1 MRARPEIAAATGLA
15 ERMFDKC
22 VMSAQALESAAS
34 LRPNDLMPSED
45 GGAAAFLARSG
56 RRDKPPIG

>member
-22 VMSAQALESAAS
+22 VMSAQVLSN
-34 LRPNDLMPSED
+34 RPPVFAQTLN
-45 GGAAAFLARSG
+45 GG
-56 RRDKPPIG
+56 